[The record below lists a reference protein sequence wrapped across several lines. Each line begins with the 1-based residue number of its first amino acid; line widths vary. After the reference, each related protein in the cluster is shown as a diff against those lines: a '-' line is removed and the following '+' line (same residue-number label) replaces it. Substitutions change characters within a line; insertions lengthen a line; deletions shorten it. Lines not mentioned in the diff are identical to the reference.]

1 MNNLFHRISNSD
13 DIISINDYLPIVRMV
28 LNEKEIYILFK
39 MNNIK
44 QEKNIEFEKEFDLLN
59 SLEGRARFYQLKK
72 LSVIEERS
80 INKLREIYNINKNF
94 IISKEEI
101 IEYYKKQITLIEKN
115 LNEIK
120 KEEKVETP
128 YEYNFSVY
136 HFSSNESD
144 QMLEK
149 NLNSKKK
156 YFINKITS
164 INTK

>member
-1 MNNLFHRISNSD
+1 MNNLFHKISNSE
-13 DIISINDYLPIVRMV
+13 DIISINDYLPIIRMI
-28 LNEKEIYILFK
+28 LTEKEIYILFK

-44 QEKNIEFEKEFDLLN
+44 QEKNIEFERDFDLLN

-72 LSVIEERS
+72 LSLIEERS
-80 INKLREIYNINKNF
+80 INKLREIYNINKSF
-94 IISKEEI
+94 IISKEDI
-101 IEYYKKQITLIEKN
+101 INYYKKQITLIENN

-120 KEEKVETP
+120 KEEKVVSP
-128 YEYNFSVY
+128 YEYYFSVY